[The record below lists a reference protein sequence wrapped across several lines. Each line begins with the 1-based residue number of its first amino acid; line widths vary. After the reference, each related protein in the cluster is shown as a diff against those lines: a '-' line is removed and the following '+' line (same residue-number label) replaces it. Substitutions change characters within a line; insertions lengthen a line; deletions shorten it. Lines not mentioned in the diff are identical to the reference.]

1 MHYLITM
8 NERIA
13 KPVVKNK
20 FWVVEDQGHRVA
32 TIQATVDGG
41 FVYVHDEERE
51 HIPSLKLLKQKYN
64 IKFGSVSKVPKTETT
79 TVYGYPVAGRAYN
92 QVYDV
97 QRKLPVYS
105 KTPKS
110 RSMFC
115 AGYYLVKINQAWI
128 EHFCPKNITVNR
140 YPSLGPFKTEQAMK
154 QKLKEQNAKS

>member
-1 MHYLITM
+1 MAD
-8 NERIA
+8 RIA
-13 KPVVKNK
+13 KPVVKDK
-20 FWVVEDQGHRVA
+20 FWVVEDHGTRVA

-41 FVYVHDEERE
+41 FVYVHDDERE

-64 IKFGSVSKVPKTETT
+64 IKFGAASKPPKEETV
-79 TVYGYPVAGRAYN
+79 TVYGYPITGRSYN

-97 QRKLPVYS
+97 QKKLPVYS

-128 EHFCPKNITVNR
+128 ENFCPKSITLNR
-140 YPSLGPFKTEQAMK
+140 YSYLGPFKTEQAMK
-154 QKLKEQNAKS
+154 QCLKEQNAKS

>member
-1 MHYLITM
+1 MADK
-8 NERIA
+8 IA

-32 TIQATVDGG
+32 TIQAKDDGG

-64 IKFGSVSKVPKTETT
+64 IQFGPALKSAKAEVSS
-79 TVYGYPVAGRAYN
+79 VYGYPIHGRAYN

-128 EHFCPKNITVNR
+128 EHFCPKNITLNR
-140 YPSLGPFKTEQAMK
+140 YQYLGPFKNEIQM
-154 QKLKEQNAKS
+154 QQRLKEQNAKS